1 MMRKKRMILAAALF
15 AAAMM
20 AAACGKKGDAKSSTA
35 AAESASGSESGSES
49 SSAAQVSEDDPELKK
64 LEETKVPKAPAVSKM
79 GKIKLPDLSTIEVT
93 VSPREEVKDDEV
105 EDQIRYI
112 LEGNKTK
119 VDAPAEKGDS
129 VNIDYE
135 GKIDGQTFDG
145 GSAQGYELELGS
157 NSFIPGFED
166 QLIGHKSGE
175 DVTVKVT
182 FPQDYRNKDVAGK
195 DAEFSVKINSVEKT
209 PELTDEWVK
218 NYQET
223 TAETVDAFRTQMK
236 ERMVAGSDYN
246 YHMEIQQKAL
256 ADIVD
261 KSEITLSDS
270 MKKYATAYAIR
281 SQLDQ
286 IEKYGM
292 KISDMLNMYGTSV
305 QDFRTQ
311 METQGEEYGKQYF
324 VIQKIAAD
332 QGIKLNDDLINK
344 VAENATKITGKEY
357 NKDKL
362 IEEFGKETIESEAVT
377 MAVLD
382 YIESKV
388 KTTVQEETSEV
399 PESSTSAPA
408 ESSTAAK

>member
-93 VSPREEVKDDEV
+93 VSPREDIKDDEV

-135 GKIDGQTFDG
+135 GKIDGQAFDG

-281 SQLDQ
+281 SQLVR
-286 IEKYGM
+286 
-292 KISDMLNMYGTSV
+292 S
-305 QDFRTQ
+305 R
-311 METQGEEYGKQYF
+311 
-324 VIQKIAAD
+324 
-332 QGIKLNDDLINK
+332 
-344 VAENATKITGKEY
+344 
-357 NKDKL
+357 
-362 IEEFGKETIESEAVT
+362 
-377 MAVLD
+377 
-382 YIESKV
+382 
-388 KTTVQEETSEV
+388 
-399 PESSTSAPA
+399 
-408 ESSTAAK
+408 STA